1 MTHYVDYILSNDRA
15 KNSALF
21 AGCWAAATWPLSLS
35 SIQNFDGAYT
45 HYRQGR
51 NLEQY
56 ATENEN
62 LEQAAAQS
70 EFAGVNY
77 NAALKEGA
85 LGTLY
90 SLIVALPI
98 ALLARRF
105 FRNRKMARELNV
117 ALNREEKLAADAK
130 IVGDTIDKIFEK
142 K

>member
-1 MTHYVDYILSNDRA
+1 MTHYIDYILASDRA

-21 AGCWAAATWPLSLS
+21 AGCWAAATWPASWS
-35 SIQNFDGAYT
+35 AFEHFDNAWRY
-45 HYRQGR
+45 YCQGK

-56 ATENEN
+56 AAENES

-85 LGTLY
+85 FGLVC
-90 SLIVALPI
+90 SLIVGVPI

-105 FRNRKMARELNV
+105 FRNRKMAREFNV
-117 ALNREEKLAADAK
+117 ALNQERLAADVK
-130 IVGDTIDKIFEK
+130 MVGSSIDNVFEK